1 MKYFIGADIEAP
13 HLCYYAQIDD
23 DPYFSG
29 RWSWADKDGL
39 PEQGINVL
47 YFNTREEAQEVVD
60 DMKKSGAGIPMH
72 ADTIQVVELD
82 V

>member
-13 HLCYYAQIDD
+13 HLCFYGVIED
-23 DPYFSG
+23 DPHFGG
-29 RWSWADKDGL
+29 RWNWADRDGMP
-39 PEQGINVL
+39 PEDVGVL

-60 DMKKSGAGIPMH
+60 DMKKSGAGIPTH